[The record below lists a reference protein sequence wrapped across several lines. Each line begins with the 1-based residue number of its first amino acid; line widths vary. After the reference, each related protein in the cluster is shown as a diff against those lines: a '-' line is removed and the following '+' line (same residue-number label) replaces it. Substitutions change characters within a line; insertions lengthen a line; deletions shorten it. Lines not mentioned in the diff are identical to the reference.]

1 MLAALIVMFSRFASR
16 VMQCTERKLMDNIAE
31 LSHCL
36 SDFYLAS
43 TSCTLRL
50 LKWSYHLYY
59 AEFLHHYQ
67 QWRMYTP
74 GHPCHGP
81 GFGPKNC

>member
-67 QWRMYTP
+67 SYCYSCRHTHMISLRDLL
-74 GHPCHGP
+74 
-81 GFGPKNC
+81 